1 MSDAAFMELYR
12 LSAVGFEHLLKKLDE
27 SGIVLHIRTMDVV
40 PDLEAGMPDNQIME
54 KYKLSEE
61 ALK

>member
-1 MSDAAFMELYR
+1 M
-12 LSAVGFEHLLKKLDE
+12 VFEDLLKKLDE
-27 SGIVLHIRTMDVV
+27 SGIILYIRTMDVV
-40 PDLEAGMPDNQIME
+40 RDLEAGMPDNQIME